1 MTLKQLA
8 RYTPKS
14 KQVERFFMDNAK
26 CYGGTISY
34 PGVYRIQVGSKLF
47 HDNDTMNLRIQ
58 LENAI
63 RRERRKLAK
72 KATA

>member
-1 MTLKQLA
+1 MTLKQLS

-14 KQVERFFMDNAK
+14 KQVEKFFMANAE

-34 PGVYRIQVGSKLF
+34 PGVYRIRVGAQIF
-47 HDNDTMNLRIQ
+47 HDNDTMCLRIQ

-63 RRERRKLAK
+63 RRERRKRNK
-72 KATA
+72 